1 MKDRFR
7 PVPQSR
13 LGRLAA
19 LGQLAGGVA
28 TGMVGEGLRRM
39 AKGERPHLSD
49 LLLTPS
55 NALRA
60 KEQLSRLRGAAMK
73 LGQMLSLDAGDLL
86 PPELA
91 VILADL
97 RESAHFMP
105 DRQLQ
110 QTLTA
115 AWGPDWQRHFSRFD
129 MTPIAAASIGQVH
142 RAVLSSGRELAVK
155 VQYPGISA
163 SVDADIDNVAAL
175 LRITG
180 LLPSGLD
187 LAPYLTEAKRQL
199 HEEADYLREAEQMRR
214 YRRLLADD
222 PRFVVP
228 EPVTDLLHR
237 TVLPMDYIPGG
248 PLETLAAAPE
258 ADRNRASQALLE
270 LLLKE
275 LFQFGLM
282 QTDPNFANYRWQ
294 RDGGRIVLLD
304 FGATR
309 AVAPEIAKQ
318 YRILLRIGLTGDVP
332 AIRDALVKM
341 GFISPVQVLRH
352 GTTLDAMIG
361 LAVSLIGTSRNG
373 LFDFA
378 DRDVI
383 AMIRERATPMM
394 ADRASWHLP
403 PADTLLIQR
412 KIGGMALLLT
422 NMRARLPLADTLA
435 RYS

>member
-1 MKDRFR
+1 MKDRFH
-7 PVPQSR
+7 PVPKSR

-39 AKGERPHLSD
+39 AQGERPHLSD

-163 SVDADIDNVAAL
+163 SIDADIDNVAAL

-309 AVAPEIAKQ
+309 AVAPEIANK
-318 YRILLRIGLTGDVP
+318 YCILLRIGMTGDVP

-361 LAVSLIGTSRNG
+361 LAVSRIETSRNG

-383 AMIRERATPMM
+383 AMIRERAMPMM

-435 RYS
+435 RFC

>member
-309 AVAPEIAKQ
+309 AVAPEIAEQ

-361 LAVSLIGTSRNG
+361 LAVSRIETSRNG

>member
-163 SVDADIDNVAAL
+163 SIDADIDNVAAL

-248 PLETLAAAPE
+248 SIETLAAAPE

-378 DRDVI
+378 DRDVT